1 MLYSCFSTAA
11 AEAAGVPGKSHD
23 QGSSEEDQQG
33 AEPGPVWEAEG
44 GKCSSYRPLETT
56 GKAGQLGSQYRVVPT
71 LKDHG
76 IDHKNVFSENRWSLR
91 TGQLYWN
98 VGYFARNMW
107 DCSTQRQVVSQ
118 GSGLAR
124 GFNVL
129 WNYFPVSM
137 QVWVPLLVP
146 SSHLVQWPCV
156 INLLYVV
163 NKLKQF
169 DSTYEHSR
177 LLVLRHP
184 VSIQRWP
191 FKTDSLWGQVHLYWN
206 AGPIYKSWNTPYMV
220 FQDRWCLI
228 GVVSQD
234 RVFCT
239 FIDPPQQ
246 WPLYCYVLWF
256 SFKKTKTFL

>member
-124 GFNVL
+124 GSIVL

-137 QVWVPLLVP
+137 QVGVPLLVP
-146 SSHLVQWPCV
+146 SSHLVQSPCV

-163 NKLKQF
+163 NKNSLTARMNTVDYLSWDTQCPYK
-169 DSTYEHSR
+169 DGLSR
-177 LLVLRHP
+177 QTVSGGRFICIEMQVLYTSPEIPRIW
-184 VSIQRWP
+184 S
-191 FKTDSLWGQVHLYWN
+191 FKTG
-206 AGPIYKSWNTPYMV
+206 
-220 FQDRWCLI
+220 
-228 GVVSQD
+228 GVS
-234 RVFCT
+234 
-239 FIDPPQQ
+239 
-246 WPLYCYVLWF
+246 
-256 SFKKTKTFL
+256 